1 MWLPRGAT
9 GPLSAIKLASSP
21 TFQMRHVHSNTLPRT
36 AQEAQDFWRQA
47 LEAVERPVARK
58 LASQLDLTNPLGLPP
73 AVAARRRG
81 TRRQK
86 APLYPFHLQ
95 VKNKHPTKIVLVR
108 VRVRALLQSWVC
120 LGTPPPS
127 CRLSALWSVLPQCHC
142 SWVCSAES
150 IHPFRSR

>member
-1 MWLPRGAT
+1 M
-9 GPLSAIKLASSP
+9 
-21 TFQMRHVHSNTLPRT
+21 
-36 AQEAQDFWRQA
+36 QEAQDFWRQA
-47 LEAVERPVARK
+47 LEAVERPIARK

-108 VRVRALLQSWVC
+108 VRVAALLWYWVPWHASIKLLMVC
-120 LGTPPPS
+120 L
-127 CRLSALWSVLPQCHC
+127 ALVPQQFEF
-142 SWVCSAES
+142 AMQ
-150 IHPFRSR
+150 RT